1 MTELRAAGAE
11 RGTAYSSGVD
21 QDVGSARGSRYAER
35 SARETAEELR
45 YWVRN
50 DHAERQSR
58 AGVSDERDSQ
68 SGISAVGC
76 VVAGCGGAST
86 DWYTA
91 GKA

>member
-1 MTELRAAGAE
+1 MTELRAAEAE

-21 QDVGSARGSRYAER
+21 QDAGSARGSRYAER
-35 SARETAEELR
+35 SARETAEEL
-45 YWVRN
+45 
-50 DHAERQSR
+50 RQSR

-86 DWYTA
+86 DWYRA